1 MKFFKREKVIV
12 LAKELD
18 QTEVHILIVE
28 IKKIESLEL
37 ANLKEAMRQVDWEL
51 YKKVIKEELIILE
64 EISI

>member
-37 ANLKEAMRQVDWEL
+37 ANLKEAMR
-51 YKKVIKEELIILE
+51 
-64 EISI
+64 